1 MSIYVVMD
9 HSPIRQT
16 FEFGKSISTAGKS
29 ILNFIQLSSLVA
41 NIVKCGEC
49 SPVNFANFV
58 YFCITHGRVLP
69 LCGNVVTLFPTLYK
83 SIQNPQT
90 LHNYTFDILQY
101 CTTKLHNF
109 TNFRK
114 LFPTVL

>member
-49 SPVNFANFV
+49 SPVNPLPADSFSKYKTKVIPNKV
-58 YFCITHGRVLP
+58 CIIRLYTIKYCIFRV
-69 LCGNVVTLFPTLYK
+69 
-83 SIQNPQT
+83 I
-90 LHNYTFDILQY
+90 
-101 CTTKLHNF
+101 
-109 TNFRK
+109 
-114 LFPTVL
+114 